1 VHAAGSEPS
10 AAAFLSAM
18 SKCILLTVD
27 NLEPDASQGRGPNVE
42 YQLDRLRPD
51 YCVPHPGHYTRLS
64 EMLADGW
71 VITAMCA
78 HPKLGDTLS
87 IAVEKR

>member
-1 VHAAGSEPS
+1 
-10 AAAFLSAM
+10 M

-27 NLEPDASQGRGPNVE
+27 NFNSDASEGRGPNVE
-42 YQLDRLRPD
+42 YQPDRLRPE

-71 VITAMCA
+71 VITAMCE
-78 HPKLGDTLS
+78 HPMLRRTLS
-87 IAVEKR
+87 VAVEKR

>member
-1 VHAAGSEPS
+1 
-10 AAAFLSAM
+10 M

-27 NLEPDASQGRGPNVE
+27 NFDPDANLGQPPHVR
-42 YQLDRLRPD
+42 YQPDRLRPE

-71 VITAMCA
+71 VITAMCE
-78 HPKLGDTLS
+78 HPMLNHTLS